1 LICIVLKFEDDLIF
15 VMHAGKA
22 DNVAPPFSLKVL
34 PRKLIPQP
42 NLLMIEDDC
51 DSPSAGNKV

>member
-1 LICIVLKFEDDLIF
+1 
-15 VMHAGKA
+15 MHAGKA